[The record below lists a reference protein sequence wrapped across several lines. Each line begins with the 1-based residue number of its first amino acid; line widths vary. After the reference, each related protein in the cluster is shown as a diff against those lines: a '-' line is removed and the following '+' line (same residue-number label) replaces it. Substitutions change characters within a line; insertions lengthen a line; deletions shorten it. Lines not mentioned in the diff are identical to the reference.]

1 MNRILKKTCIGLAA
15 GLVALAVLAAL
26 ALWLVP
32 TRMLTPVAQRYLAR
46 HDKELLGR
54 HVTVGDLYLNPYK
67 GDFAVH
73 RLKIAEADDTTRF
86 FGFNELSGQ
95 IRPGALLKKQ
105 IHLTRLYLDALD
117 LTVVQ
122 NGESF
127 NFDDMVHHFAADT
140 LQAEDAPGSLPDT
153 ARTTEGKSPWRILLQ
168 DMSINQSRLAYIDSL
183 LGSRWDLEN
192 ITLHI
197 PEIDLSHVNP
207 DVGLELEFADGGTLQ
222 LSGAYKTS
230 EQQYTADVTL
240 QHFPLSH
247 IKPYLQKAVNVSEV
261 AGRLKVALH
270 VEGSTADLMDCTV
283 SGRADI
289 VQLALTT
296 PSEEPVMS
304 LDTVGIVLQSLQ
316 PLRQTVTLDDIY
328 IGGFTF
334 PYELMAD
341 STTNIDRWLVSTPDE
356 SPEKTPADAVADT
369 AAPKDWQLTVNR
381 FSFENG
387 RVNYIDHT
395 LAETFRTSARDIAI
409 TAEDI
414 HPETQN
420 AVSFG
425 MRIDRNG
432 LLQGSWIGN
441 IQDMSNMQLNAR
453 LTNLDLTMFSPYAL
467 AMFGNR
473 LSAGQLSFKTTNT
486 ITNNQLLGENRLD
499 IFAAEVGG
507 KEPGTEPAYNIPLK
521 TALYLLTDL
530 RGNIGM
536 DLPVKGDI
544 SSPTFSYRKILWR
557 TFLNVLIK
565 AVTSPAAILSNTIGL
580 SGDQFNPAPL
590 APMQDTLTARQYR
603 IVDRWA
609 GILRQKPD
617 LCLYITQKVNYNA
630 YVASLRENGTD
641 ASDIPTPDAVH
652 ALMQRRDQQLRTYLS
667 EKLQLQPSQFS
678 CTFYPLDS
686 LGTYAGDDL
695 LEVNV
700 LMQE

>member
-15 GLVALAVLAAL
+15 GLVTLAVLAAL

-32 TRMLTPVAQRYLAR
+32 TRMLTPIAQRYLAH

-54 HVTVGDLYLNPYK
+54 HVTVDGLYLNPYK
-67 GDFAVH
+67 GDFAIH
-73 RLKIAEADDTTRF
+73 RLKVAESDDTTRF

-95 IRPGALLKKQ
+95 IRPGALLRKQ
-105 IHLTRLYLDALD
+105 VHLTRFYLDAME
-117 LTVVQ
+117 LTVIQ

-127 NFDDMVHHFAADT
+127 NFDDIIRHFAADT
-140 LQAEDAPGSLPDT
+140 LQAEDGAEALPDT
-153 ARTTEGKSPWRILLQ
+153 AANGGKSPWRILLQ

-183 LGSRWDLEN
+183 LDSRWNLEN
-192 ITLHI
+192 ITIHI

-230 EQQYTADVTL
+230 EQQYSADVTL
-240 QHFPLSH
+240 QQFPLSH
-247 IKPYLQKAVNVSEV
+247 IKPYLQKAVRVSQV
-261 AGRLKVALH
+261 DGSLRVALH

-283 SGRADI
+283 SGRSDI
-289 VQLALTT
+289 TRLALTT
-296 PSEEPVMS
+296 QDDEPIMS

-316 PLRQTVTLDDIY
+316 PLRQAVTIDDIN
-328 IGGFTF
+328 IGGFKF
-334 PYELMAD
+334 IYELMAD
-341 STTNIDRWLVSTPDE
+341 STTNLDRWIVDAPETPE
-356 SPEKTPADAVADT
+356 APEKVPADT
-369 AAPKDWQLTVNR
+369 AAHQDWQLTINR
-381 FSFENG
+381 FSFDHG
-387 RVNYIDHT
+387 LVNYIDHT
-395 LAETFRTSARDIAI
+395 LRETFRTSVRDIAI

-414 HPETQN
+414 DPEAQN
-420 AVSFG
+420 TVSFG

-432 LLQGSWIGN
+432 LLQGSWTGN
-441 IQDMSNMQLNAR
+441 LQDLSNMQLNAR
-453 LTNLDLTMFSPYAL
+453 LTNLDLTMFSPYTL

-473 LSAGQLSFKTTNT
+473 LSAGQISFKTTNT
-486 ITNNQLLGENRLD
+486 VTANQLLGENRLD

-507 KEPGTEPAYNIPLK
+507 REPGIQPANNIPLK
-521 TALYLLTDL
+521 TALYLLTDM

-544 SSPTFSYRKILWR
+544 SSPSFSYRKVLWR

-565 AVTSPAAILSNTIGL
+565 ATTSPAAILSNTLGL

-590 APMQDTLTARQYR
+590 EPMQDSLTARQYR

-630 YVASLRENGTD
+630 YVESLRKNGTD
-641 ASDIPTPDAVH
+641 ASSLPTPDAVH
-652 ALMQRRDQQLRTYLS
+652 AMMQRRDRQLQTYLT

-678 CTFYPLDS
+678 CASYPVDS
-686 LGTYAGDDL
+686 LSTYAGDDL
-695 LEVNV
+695 LEVSV